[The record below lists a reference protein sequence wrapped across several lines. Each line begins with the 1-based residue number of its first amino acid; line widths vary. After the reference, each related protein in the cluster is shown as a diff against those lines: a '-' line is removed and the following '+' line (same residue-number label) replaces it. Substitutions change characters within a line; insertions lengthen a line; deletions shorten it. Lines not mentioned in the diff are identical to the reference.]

1 MDWLTFISNIW
12 NAAGSFAWPAVFV
25 TGLVVF
31 RKPLKTVI
39 LSLKFLRYKG
49 FEMELVAAQETT
61 DQEINAI
68 VSYLQRSPH
77 SFQWFRDNTDFQY
90 KNEEFDQLVAK
101 HAGIL
106 EKVTIVSR
114 DEDKRKST
122 PGLPGMRLTRKYRQ
136 MIENA
141 VQNL

>member
-12 NAAGSFAWPAVFV
+12 NATGNFAWPAVFV
-25 TGLVVF
+25 TGLVLF
-31 RKPLKTVI
+31 RKPLEAVI
-39 LSLKFLRYKG
+39 LSLKFLRYKD
-49 FEMELVAAQETT
+49 FEMELVAPQETS
-61 DQEINAI
+61 DQEIKDI
-68 VSYLQRSPH
+68 SYYLQRSPH

-90 KNEEFDQLVAK
+90 TNEQFDALVAK

-122 PGLPGMRLTRKYRQ
+122 PGLPGMRLTREYRQ
-136 MIENA
+136 KIEKA

>member
-25 TGLVVF
+25 TGLVLF
-31 RKPLKTVI
+31 REPLKRVI
-39 LSLKFLRYKG
+39 LSLKFLRYKD
-49 FEMELVAAQETT
+49 FEMELVPPQETT
-61 DQEINAI
+61 DQEMNAI

-90 KNEEFDQLVAK
+90 TNEQFDALVAK

-106 EKVTIVSR
+106 EKVTIISR
-114 DEDKRKST
+114 DVDKRKGT

-136 MIENA
+136 MMEKA
-141 VQNL
+141 LQNP

>member
-12 NAAGSFAWPAVFV
+12 NAAGRFAWPAVIL
-25 TGLVVF
+25 TGLVLF
-31 RKPLKTVI
+31 RETLKKLI
-39 LSLKFLRYKG
+39 SLKFRYKD
-49 FEMELVAAQETT
+49 FEVELVAPQETT

-90 KNEEFDQLVAK
+90 TNEQFDAVVAK

-114 DEDKRKST
+114 DEDKKKST

-136 MIENA
+136 MVEKTI
-141 VQNL
+141 QNP

>member
-1 MDWLTFISNIW
+1 MDWLTFISNATG
-12 NAAGSFAWPAVFV
+12 NFAWPAVFV
-25 TGLVVF
+25 IGFFIF
-31 RKPLKTVI
+31 RKPLTTVL
-39 LSLKFLRYKG
+39 LSLKRFRYKDL
-49 FEMELVAAQETT
+49 ELELVKPEEAG

-77 SFQWFRDNTDFQY
+77 SFQWLRDNTDFQY
-90 KNEEFDQLVAK
+90 TNEQFDALVAK

-122 PGLPGMRLTRKYRQ
+122 PGLPGMRLTRRYRQ
-136 MIENA
+136 SIENA
-141 VQNL
+141 IQNP